1 MTLRLATLVAIAAVA
16 GAATVDVEGRWTGK
30 IESPDGTS
38 APVFLSFTQMGQHV
52 TGTLN
57 FAKQF
62 LAARFYADLQ
72 ADGLTFQVHDP
83 AGKVLTFHLKVS
95 DAGISGDATAGEI
108 VSKVMFPKADWQPP
122 FQREGRVDAPILI
135 RKADPEYTPEARQ
148 AGLQGTVVLYVV
160 VDETG
165 KIGTAKVIRGLG
177 MGLDEKAVECVRK
190 WKFMLPRTL
199 EGRPIPSEATVEV
212 NFRL

>member
-83 AGKVLTFHLKVS
+83 
-95 DAGISGDATAGEI
+95 
-108 VSKVMFPKADWQPP
+108 
-122 FQREGRVDAPILI
+122 
-135 RKADPEYTPEARQ
+135 DPEYTPEARQ